1 MEIKIGGNKKC
12 EVCKNEVENLDTGC
26 WVCRSVEEINEEDW
40 IRRRKEVHEDT
51 VKFISDLQKAQEA
64 TRKHNTHFG
73 PGPNGSYDCNINKPT
88 KIKTIRT
95 TPEQMEQVIKN
106 ANTVV
111 SNTPPW
117 RVINKP
123 TYEEL
128 ETICDTIIKASEI
141 HLKTKHRYVLA
152 DTCEYTDKIVHLSY
166 CFDCENISLFYNE
179 QINGNDELRCNKC
192 FSDYIITIEE
202 LNAYKPMSERT
213 EDEEDLA
220 IYGNLDNIFDVC
232 EGYDYSRFN
241 DIKIKINQ
249 VYEYT
254 KTFINKET

>member
-111 SNTPPW
+111 SNIPSWNSISNP
-117 RVINKP
+117 KS
-123 TYEEL
+123 
-128 ETICDTIIKASEI
+128 IIKKHNNCNVCGYDQKGTRVCPI
-141 HLKTKHRYVLA
+141 CYQRLLK
-152 DTCEYTDKIVHLSY
+152 
-166 CFDCENISLFYNE
+166 
-179 QINGNDELRCNKC
+179 ELREVNLKL
-192 FSDYIITIEE
+192 DKLKEVLYEDIPLEE
-202 LNAYKPMSERT
+202 NLKDIFYECKDILN
-213 EDEEDLA
+213 
-220 IYGNLDNIFDVC
+220 N
-232 EGYDYSRFN
+232 
-241 DIKIKINQ
+241 
-249 VYEYT
+249 
-254 KTFINKET
+254 